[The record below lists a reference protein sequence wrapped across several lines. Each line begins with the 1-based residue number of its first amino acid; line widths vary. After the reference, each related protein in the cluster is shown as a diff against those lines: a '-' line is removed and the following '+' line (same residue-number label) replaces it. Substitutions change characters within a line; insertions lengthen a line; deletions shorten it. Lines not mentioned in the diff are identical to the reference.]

1 MQPVSK
7 GSAIT
12 VRKIGDIIV
21 DPSRLKVD
29 PNLLKKLF
37 PATCAGN
44 FSGHFATVKKQSVS
58 ATLTILPNDNDTLNN
73 PSMGDTSV
81 TFKAAD
87 GELSKKLTDWHPDL
101 VVPPH
106 TVAYAQF
113 PNVNYFSGGYEGIL
127 CIVTAAQKVHRL
139 FLKRPDGE
147 HVWYSDITMSY
158 CKKDKLFLLTSS
170 GYTLSVDFGL

>member
-1 MQPVSK
+1 MQPFPK
-7 GSAIT
+7 TGT
-12 VRKIGDIIV
+12 VVISKIGDIAV
-21 DPSRLKVD
+21 DPSRLRVD

-37 PATCAGN
+37 PPTCAGD
-44 FSGHFATVKKQSVS
+44 FGGHFATIKKQTVS

-73 PSMGDTSV
+73 PSMADTSV

-87 GELSKKLTDWHPDL
+87 GALTKMLTEWHPDL
-101 VVPPH
+101 VVPSH
-106 TVAYAQF
+106 TIAYARF